1 VWPVRSYQTDFG
13 SVKKMIEPKTV
24 QAVKAQLF
32 SAEGTRAFTIL
43 DGASVP
49 GLPASLAS
57 HNPEQI
63 CLYRGELE
71 PDMAEVAPYLAFLER
86 DAPFTDWVIGNGWGQ
101 HWGIFGATH
110 ADLKELRKHFRKF
123 LMVYNEKGK
132 TLYFRYY
139 DPRVLRV
146 YLPTC
151 NEKELKQ
158 VFGPV
163 HTFLMEDEEPKV
175 GRKFL
180 FAENVMQEERIT
192 LG

>member
-1 VWPVRSYQTDFG
+1 
-13 SVKKMIEPKTV
+13 MIEPKIV
-24 QAVKAQLF
+24 QAVKSQLF
-32 SAEGTRAFTIL
+32 SQQGSRAFTIL

-49 GLPASLAS
+49 GLLA
-57 HNPEQI
+57 NLARFDPERI

-101 HWGIFGATH
+101 HWGIFGVTR
-110 ADLKELRKHFRKF
+110 ADLKELRRHFRTF
-123 LMVYNEKGK
+123 LMVYDEKGK
-132 TLYFRYY
+132 SLYFRYY

-163 HTFLMEDEEPKV
+163 HRFC
-175 GRKFL
+175 
-180 FAENVMQEERIT
+180 AEGEGDRLIEFHRGFQACPE
-192 LG
+192 

>member
-1 VWPVRSYQTDFG
+1 
-13 SVKKMIEPKTV
+13 MIEPKIV

-32 SAEGTRAFTIL
+32 SAQGTRAFTIL

-49 GLPASLAS
+49 DLRNKLAGFD
-57 HNPEQI
+57 PEQI

-86 DAPFTDWVIGNGWGQ
+86 DAPFTDWVISNGWGQ
-101 HWGIFGATH
+101 HWGIFGVTR

-123 LMVYNEKGK
+123 LMVYDEKGK
-132 TLYFRYY
+132 SLYFRYY

-151 NEKELKQ
+151 NANELKT

-163 HTFLMEDEEPKV
+163 VAYLMEDEDTKV
-175 GRKFL
+175 RRKFMFEGNAL
-180 FAENVMQEERIT
+180 QDEKVA